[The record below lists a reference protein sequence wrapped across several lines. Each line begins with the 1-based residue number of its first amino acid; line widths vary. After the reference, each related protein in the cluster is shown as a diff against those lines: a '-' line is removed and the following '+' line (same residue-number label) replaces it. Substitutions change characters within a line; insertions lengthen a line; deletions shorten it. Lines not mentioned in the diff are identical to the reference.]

1 MTTPQPFLNH
11 FPIGVRRGSPEASIY
26 VTAALPT
33 AARGRLA
40 WQFVDVARAVLG
52 VAHGLCGDVPR
63 RLDTGDADLLL
74 WSPLGPQKAR
84 GIVEA
89 RRAVR

>member
-1 MTTPQPFLNH
+1 MYRSRIKAGQ
-11 FPIGVRRGSPEASIY
+11 GW
-26 VTAALPT
+26 
-33 AARGRLA
+33 LA
-40 WQFVDVARAVLG
+40 WQLVDVARGVLG

-74 WSPLGPQKAR
+74 WSPLWPQRAR

>member
-1 MTTPQPFLNH
+1 MNKKIT
-11 FPIGVRRGSPEASIY
+11 GSETVAIAPRPAVQAIH
-26 VTAALPT
+26 AALDW
-33 AARGRLA
+33 LA
-40 WQFVDVARAVLG
+40 WQLADVARALLG